1 MSMPNVN
8 AVILCGGVGTRL
20 WPLSREKLPKQLLP
34 LVNSKSMLQNTIT
47 RVNSI
52 NSTHSDHGLKINKF
66 IFICNADHS
75 FIIQQQIAELD
86 VELAAENKDHVSI
99 QDRSTIITEPEGR
112 NTAPAIAISTLY
124 TDPTDM
130 SLVVPAD
137 HVFDDN
143 MFMKL
148 VSDKVLSYNP
158 SMCLF
163 GIRPSYPATGYGYIE
178 SSGIINKHIVRSFI
192 EKPNEETATK
202 YMASGKYYWN
212 AGVFL
217 FQNKVMLDC
226 FQKYE
231 PTILEHCAS
240 TLNVSTRN
248 KNVLSLSKEHFTK
261 CKDIS
266 IDYAIMERMCED
278 PAGEIPVIVYPY
290 SGEWCDVG
298 SYKSLHEHLLTTM
311 KESEDG
317 NFNVI
322 KGDNLAIDTK
332 ECIIYSEKTLVSTIG
347 VSNLVI
353 VSTPDVVL
361 VCNKDNTQ
369 DIKRMVQELKKQQ
382 RPEASL
388 HQKVYRPWGW
398 YENLDGNDNSGVK
411 VKRLV
416 VLPKM
421 RLSLQ
426 SHNNRQEHWVVA
438 NGKARVHLDKD
449 LVDLEQNEYIHIPL
463 QSVHRVENIGDTPL
477 EIIETQVGNYLGED
491 DIIRYEDDFGRV

>member
-1 MSMPNVN
+1 MSNVN

-86 VELAAENKDHVSI
+86 VELAAENNNHESI

-137 HVFDDN
+137 HVFDDH

-202 YMASGKYYWN
+202 YTT
-212 AGVFL
+212 
-217 FQNKVMLDC
+217 C
-226 FQKYE
+226 
-231 PTILEHCAS
+231 LE
-240 TLNVSTRN
+240 
-248 KNVLSLSKEHFTK
+248 
-261 CKDIS
+261 
-266 IDYAIMERMCED
+266 Y
-278 PAGEIPVIVYPY
+278 
-290 SGEWCDVG
+290 
-298 SYKSLHEHLLTTM
+298 
-311 KESEDG
+311 
-317 NFNVI
+317 
-322 KGDNLAIDTK
+322 
-332 ECIIYSEKTLVSTIG
+332 
-347 VSNLVI
+347 
-353 VSTPDVVL
+353 
-361 VCNKDNTQ
+361 
-369 DIKRMVQELKKQQ
+369 
-382 RPEASL
+382 
-388 HQKVYRPWGW
+388 
-398 YENLDGNDNSGVK
+398 
-411 VKRLV
+411 
-416 VLPKM
+416 
-421 RLSLQ
+421 
-426 SHNNRQEHWVVA
+426 
-438 NGKARVHLDKD
+438 HLDRFS
-449 LVDLEQNEYIHIPL
+449 LAT
-463 QSVHRVENIGDTPL
+463 S
-477 EIIETQVGNYLGED
+477 
-491 DIIRYEDDFGRV
+491 